1 MCGKNLGQSEP
12 GDTKGEQCDLTPTI
26 TWYEVARSLLEN
38 VGVAKGVAMLQQ
50 IQIPGGALPYD
61 FFQNC
66 VLAVMVQNQER

>member
-1 MCGKNLGQSEP
+1 M
-12 GDTKGEQCDLTPTI
+12 TPTI
-26 TWYEVARSLLEN
+26 TWYEVARRLLEN